1 MSWRLRVDGRWPRW
15 ASRGRARPR
24 LPLAGFRRCGERV
37 SAGPGGCEGAS
48 GLRRGARGQLRAGV
62 RAVGGG
68 REGSRGA
75 KVGRCV
81 WAAACVWPAQLEAFG
96 DVLQEGRLPGVWG
109 SVRLVVGARS
119 PKGGGL

>member
-1 MSWRLRVDGRWPRW
+1 MWTAGGRAGRVGGAPVPVCRWLASGDAESGFPRDQVGV
-15 ASRGRARPR
+15 RGRR
-24 LPLAGFRRCGERV
+24 
-37 SAGPGGCEGAS
+37 GCAE
-48 GLRRGARGQLRAGV
+48 GARGQLRAGV

-81 WAAACVWPAQLEAFG
+81 WAAACVWLAQLEAFG
-96 DVLQEGRLPGVWG
+96 DVLQERRLPGVWG

-119 PKGGGL
+119 PKGGRL